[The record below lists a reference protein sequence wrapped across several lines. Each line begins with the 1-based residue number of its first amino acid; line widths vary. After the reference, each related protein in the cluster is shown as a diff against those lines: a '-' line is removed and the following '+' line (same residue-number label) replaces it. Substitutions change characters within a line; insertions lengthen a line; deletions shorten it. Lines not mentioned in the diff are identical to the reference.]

1 MADGTPER
9 DKSDDSVDEYVFTCP
24 ACGQEISVN
33 NEMKSAILSNGC
45 PVCASS
51 VGEGCFDG

>member
-9 DKSDDSVDEYVFTCP
+9 GESEDSMDEYVFLCP

-33 NEMKSAILSNGC
+33 NEMKRAILSNGC
-45 PVCASS
+45 PVCAGS
-51 VGEGCFDG
+51 VGEGCFEG

>member
-1 MADGTPER
+1 MSDGSPER
-9 DKSDDSVDEYVFTCP
+9 DESEGSMDEYVFTCP

-33 NEMKSAILSNGC
+33 EEMRRAILSNGC

-51 VGEGCFDG
+51 VTEESFED

>member
-1 MADGTPER
+1 MSDGTPDGDEPER
-9 DKSDDSVDEYVFTCP
+9 SMDEYVFTCP

-33 NEMKSAILSNGC
+33 EEMRRAIHSNGC

-51 VGEGCFDG
+51 VDETSFEK